1 MGDESD
7 PRSGFAERLRAL
19 KDAVGV
25 SVRDLEVASARTPR
39 RRDGLPPLRLKRST
53 IAGMIS
59 RTRPVRPEQEN
70 FEVFVDTCLRIGEE
84 SGRSLPDDLADPKVW
99 DAAYRDLLL
108 DMAGMRSTSRM
119 AGEAAK
125 RLRSSDSPSEGTGPS
140 AEPVPESAPLPE
152 EPPGE
157 PPSGEPSP
165 SPPGPSLQPPEFR
178 PPESTDSPQ
187 RPSGGST
194 TLPPAVGPFRRW
206 MGRRAMR
213 AAALTLTGV
222 VIAAWAV
229 WPAAKDMTGAPD
241 ASTTVASVG
250 GDGVLRLGVLVPWS
264 GDLQFFNRP
273 MAAGVR
279 LAVNEI
285 NAAGGV
291 FGRDVSEVET
301 DSGDSTT
308 DLHLQA
314 LNMLITGGSDVV
326 IGPITSSMSLELIDQ
341 AKSAGVA
348 QISPTATADQLSD
361 ADDDGL
367 FFRMVAPDSIQGDV
381 LAKLIAADGGRRVGV
396 LALDD
401 PYGTGL
407 SERIRRSLEN
417 RGITDLHAETYD
429 TFDTSYTTEV
439 KNIKDSAPDT
449 IVVVGRTETAAVAR
463 ELVRQ
468 GLGVDRHKWYFVD
481 GNLSFYGRGLPRG
494 TLTGVKATMAG
505 AEVTDAFRRRLA
517 SFDPGVTD
525 FKYAPEAYDATIVA
539 ALAALAAGRDDPK
552 SIARAMADVTR
563 GGERCT
569 DFRTCAR
576 LLASG
581 EDIDYDGASGPID
594 FTDRGDP
601 ATAPI
606 GIYQYKATNTYI
618 SLSHELG
625 ELPT

>member
-70 FEVFVDTCLRIGEE
+70 FEVFVDTCLRIAEE
-84 SGRSLPDDLADPKVW
+84 SGRILPDDLADPNAW

-125 RLRSSDSPSEGTGPS
+125 RLQSSDSPTEGTDS
-140 AEPVPESAPLPE
+140 AAEPVPESAPLPA
-152 EPPGE
+152 EPLPRE
-157 PPSGEPSP
+157 P
-165 SPPGPSLQPPEFR
+165 PPEFR
-178 PPESTDSPQ
+178 PPDSTDSPQ

-194 TLPPAVGPFRRW
+194 PPPPTVCPFRRW
-206 MGRRAMR
+206 MGKRAMR

-222 VIAAWAV
+222 LIAAWVV
-229 WPAAKDMTGAPD
+229 WPAAQNRTGTPD

-264 GDLQFFNRP
+264 GGLQFFNRP

-314 LNMLITGGSDVV
+314 LSMLISGGSDVV

-341 AKSAGVA
+341 IKSAGVA
-348 QISPTATADQLSD
+348 QISPTATADQLTD

-367 FFRMVAPDSIQGDV
+367 YFRTVAPDSIQGDV

-417 RGITDLHAETYD
+417 RGITDLHTETYD

-439 KNIKDSAPDT
+439 ENIKDSAPDT
-449 IVVVGRTETAAVAR
+449 IVVVGRTETAAIAR
-463 ELVRQ
+463 ELVKQ
-468 GLGVDRHKWYFVD
+468 GLGADRHKWYFVD
-481 GNLSFYGRGLPRG
+481 GNLSFYGSDLPRG

-539 ALAALAAGRDDPK
+539 ALAALTAGRDDPK
-552 SIARAMADVTR
+552 SIARAMAGVTR

-569 DFRTCAR
+569 DFRACAR

-581 EDIDYDGASGPID
+581 EDIDYDGVSGPID
-594 FTDRGDP
+594 FTDKGDP

-606 GIYQYKATNTYI
+606 GIYQYKANNTYI